1 MDNKVTSLII
11 NVGVVILAIVG
22 VYLIITAMGNT
33 AEIDPETGQAS
44 SDTTTVSNAVTF
56 SLYIVYATI
65 AAIAIFTVLAIASNP
80 KRFIPTA
87 IGIVVFGLLIL
98 VGYSMVTVETTGKI
112 TELPDATSE
121 NIFWGGLGI
130 KSTFVLVAVAI
141 GLILVQGVRSGI
153 GYFSKTN

>member
-33 AEIDPETGQAS
+33 ATIDPETGQAS
-44 SDTTTVSNAVTF
+44 ADTSSVSSAVTF

-65 AAIAIFTVLAIASNP
+65 AAIAIFTVIAIISNP

-87 IGIVVFGLLIL
+87 IGIAVFGLLIFVAYL
-98 VGYSMVTVETTGKI
+98 MVNVEKSGPI
-112 TELPDATSE
+112 TELPDATSQ
-121 NIFWGGLGI
+121 NIFWGDLGI
-130 KSTFVLVAVAI
+130 KTTFVLVATAI
-141 GLILVQGVRSGI
+141 GLIIVQGVRSAI
-153 GYFSKTN
+153 GYFSK